1 MKKTKS
7 IGWRLSGVII
17 GLFLILFLIYSV
29 LVSINLYQKS
39 IQDSEKYAKEHSK
52 LYAAEVSE
60 RFEAT
65 EETIKATKHALEALA
80 NDHKLTA
87 QSVLSIM
94 KQNLDNTSQ
103 LTGISI
109 ILEKNI
115 APKKNLVDSKLLD
128 ENGRYI
134 PYMLKNNDQVNVVPA
149 VGYDNEEIS
158 KWYAIPKNE
167 DRTVL
172 TEPQEFKV
180 GNESIYVASIATPI
194 YTEDHQF
201 AGVITAGIS
210 MDFLNE
216 LVKDMKPDGG
226 YASIITD
233 NGTVVANSINPKITG
248 TNMANAI
255 NWKPVKSQLAKGD
268 IPSLY
273 VDSKQLKEQAFN
285 AFAPI
290 KVEGADEVWSVQS
303 VVPKSSILATFK
315 SILTL
320 TIIAG
325 VIIIIL
331 MAAVSFW
338 FIHHQLKPLASLR
351 KSIEKAASGDLTE
364 KIDESQIRPDEIGL
378 VAIAF
383 NDMLDQTNEVIGTV
397 KESTSR
403 LNQTSTNVHRAFE
416 EVSAAS
422 EEVAAAVEQIA
433 QGAQQQSIDAEN
445 TNQQMV
451 DLSSQIDALAAL
463 SANMDQLSLKSAHST
478 KQGIKQVELLR
489 NHHETTND
497 MNNKVEAQ
505 ISVLSLKMTEI
516 NAVIESIQGITAQ
529 TNLLA
534 LNASIEAARAGEHG
548 KGFAVV
554 AEEVRKLAEQSRT
567 ETESIQHT
575 VKEILNETAQTVSLI
590 QHNIEL
596 METTNQSVSDTETTF
611 MENASVA
618 KEMGGSIEQLSHKL
632 EEMLT
637 YKERAME
644 AIRNV
649 AAISDETAASAEE
662 VSASAVQQQQ
672 EMEHVSTSTEHMK
685 QIAGELED
693 VIECFK

>member
-1 MKKTKS
+1 MA
-7 IGWRLSGVII
+7 GWRLSGVII
-17 GLFLILFLIYSV
+17 GLFLLLFLIYSV
-29 LVSINLYQKS
+29 LVSLNLYQKS
-39 IQDSEKYAKEHSK
+39 IHDSEKYAKEHSK

-60 RFEAT
+60 RFNGT
-65 EETIKATKHALEALA
+65 EERLKATKQALEALA

-94 KQNLDNTSQ
+94 EHNLKDTSQ
-103 LTGISI
+103 LTGISV

-115 APKKNLVDSKLLD
+115 SPKKNTVDPELVDK
-128 ENGRYI
+128 NGRFI
-134 PYMLKNNDQVNVVPA
+134 PFVIKMNDQMKVVPA
-149 VGYDNEEIS
+149 FGYDNEEMGE
-158 KWYAIPKNE
+158 WYAIPKNE

-172 TEPQEFKV
+172 TEPQEVKA
-180 GNESIYVASIATPI
+180 GDKTINIATLAMPI

-233 NGTVVANSINPKITG
+233 NGTVVANSINPKLTG

-268 IPSLY
+268 IPNLY
-273 VDSKQLKEQAFN
+273 VDSKQLKEKAFN
-285 AFAPI
+285 AFAPV
-290 KVEGADEVWSVQS
+290 KVEGADETWSVQS
-303 VVPKSSILATFK
+303 VVPKSSILHTFK

-320 TIIAG
+320 TIIMG
-325 VIIIIL
+325 IIIIIL
-331 MAAVSFW
+331 MATVSYW
-338 FIHHQLKPLASLR
+338 FIQHQLKPLAYLR
-351 KSIEKAASGDLTE
+351 KSIEKAASGDLTR

-378 VAIAF
+378 VAMAF

-397 KESTSR
+397 KDSTSR
-403 LNQTSTNVHRAFE
+403 LNHTSTNVHRAFE

-433 QGAQQQSIDAEN
+433 QGAQQQSIDAEH

-463 SANMDQLSLKSAHST
+463 SASMDQLSLQSAHST

-489 NHHETTND
+489 NHHESTNE
-497 MNNKVEAQ
+497 MNSKVEAQ
-505 ISVLSLKMTEI
+505 ISILSHKMTEI

-554 AEEVRKLAEQSRT
+554 AEEVRKLAEQSRA

-575 VKEILNETAQTVSLI
+575 VSEILNETEQTVSLI
-590 QHNIEL
+590 QHNIKL
-596 METTNQSVSDTETTF
+596 METTNQSVSNTETTF
-611 MENASVA
+611 MENAAVA
-618 KEMGGSIEQLSHKL
+618 KEMGGSIEQLSNKL

-685 QIAGELED
+685 QIAGELEE
-693 VIECFK
+693 VIERFK